1 MNKLLVGILLLC
13 GIVIVGRLAFND
25 ESPAKKPASSEN
37 NSAVREVVF
46 PEIDLRGYGRVS
58 GKESTLP
65 DGATLLTIQCQSPD
79 KAELLQAKYLS
90 DLTLLPKVKET
101 QVALG
106 KSGKKVPVRQ
116 AEDQGY
122 ILAARKGSEVRILAA
137 SELPVLE
144 TALGAKD
151 WADWSFSTDVA
162 VPMYLD
168 RWDRWGFRAY
178 YRSWAEPPKGSD
190 GAQGNGGYDVLQE
203 FQFAEDMD
211 RTGILTQTTANP
223 MDTAGGLNNDVWW
236 DWIVPLTKA
245 HGLPLGLNIKVAE
258 GIEAPWLTNRYRDQ
272 MMVPMPQ
279 FGGTFFKTGSPF
291 HGGRGTASW
300 NAKEANQVQF
310 DMVETLLRRFKD
322 QPNLVT
328 VLEPHG
334 ELKNLAHSI
343 FMEYGPVADAGFQA
357 YLKTQYPDIKALN
370 DAWGSRYA
378 DWNEVRVPEIAAFAG
393 WGKDAIDLTG
403 EWKLAYEELA
413 PSLAGKEKDLL
424 FFTDTNWSKAIPTEP
439 APKEWF
445 ASAFDDSTWASMQAP
460 GNGQSLIIPS
470 RPAVLRRHFSVPQV
484 WLNEHKQA
492 WLYIWD
498 MNHSSGDKFKAV
510 LNDKLID
517 ESTLEPMMPHWT
529 AVEVGKLLQPE
540 NNVLALRLPK
550 GKLSYRVYLSG
561 EPPHGYPYFAKGLNA
576 QWYDFAM
583 WHRWMRKESVRH
595 GLETIRKVLPDQQVV
610 QMAPDAYVDDIKEL
624 ARQYGSNFHNTG
636 YMSSFWADYLPS
648 LMRGANL
655 PTSVEPGGPA
665 MDLKS
670 FKRQQGLWMT
680 EGIQAIDYFIHI
692 GSLMWNADI
701 RQHLEKNLPLFRM
714 VGKYHEPKAEVAA
727 LYSTEN
733 TRLNGFPWVLD
744 PNKNLPSGYWDW
756 NVRANLRDDYASDGL
771 SESSFGNGDAAAYR
785 VILDSNTSIMSG
797 KMVSAVEKYVREGG
811 TFVTFVQTGRHSTV
825 EADAWPIER
834 LTGYAVEKIDTLHP
848 DGGIQQSG
856 KLSLAPEQ
864 TVLSGAWDGV
874 RANGL
879 HLRKVAPDAEDVLL
893 WDDGSVALGVRRLGE
908 GYIVQVGC
916 KFTGASIPDRLDP
929 QQRSQAS
936 LHAAPANGVEALTNL
951 MVQLLEWRQVAP
963 LPFRWQADSDGVLVR
978 HYVSNNGLYDIWTL
992 WNQNESRPI
1001 KGQLQLSGTP
1011 PAWCIDLLD
1020 NASIEM
1026 TDGTVTLDLQPMQTR
1041 MLMTP
1046 RNKITKAPAAWFAL
1060 QRDWWRGT
1068 TRSDAPP
1075 AVPVQVD
1082 NVLDLTEDWAF
1093 HVLST
1098 DENPSALVTPALD
1111 DAAWPRVRLS
1121 SWPTTDWPEPKTVV
1135 LRRRFTIPENWKGDV
1150 TLTME
1155 SSSGSYFA
1163 GEGEIYLDGK
1173 IIAAKS
1179 KEGIDGLTS
1188 VSLKPGSTHD
1198 LAVVVTSPRTLCGVR
1213 GNAWL
1218 WLWPEPA
1225 ARVDLAGDWQESSDA
1240 LRWGKSV
1247 QLPGKTDAFVVK
1259 RTVNVPASFDG
1270 MENPQAYLDIDSKNI
1285 IGALV
1290 NGNFVRRYHRIT
1302 ADRFQLNVTP
1312 WIRFGEENEIE
1323 LVRHWDDSRGG
1334 LVRSVGLNIY
1344 PKPY

>member
-1 MNKLLVGILLLC
+1 MKRVLVGILL
-13 GIVIVGRLAFND
+13 GGTAVLAQF
-25 ESPAKKPASSEN
+25 ESIARSHAD
-37 NSAVREVVF
+37 AVAHEVLF
-46 PEIDLRGYGRVS
+46 PEIELRGYGRVS
-58 GKESTLP
+58 GKESTVP
-65 DGATLLTIQCQSPD
+65 NGASLLTIQCESPD
-79 KAELLQAKYLS
+79 KAERLQAKYLS
-90 DLTLLPKVKET
+90 DLTLLPKVTGVQVVLGGSGET
-101 QVALG
+101 
-106 KSGKKVPVRQ
+106 VPARK
-116 AEDQGY
+116 AEGQGY
-122 ILAARKGSEVRILAA
+122 IVAARKGGEVRIVAAVELAN
-137 SELPVLE
+137 LE
-144 TALGAKD
+144 TALSGKD
-151 WADWSFSTDVA
+151 WAGWSFSTDVA

-168 RWDRWGFRAY
+168 RWDRFGFRAY
-178 YRSWAEPPKGSD
+178 YRSWAEPPKGSS
-190 GAQGNGGYDVLQE
+190 GASGATGYDILKE
-203 FQFAEDMD
+203 FQFAEGMN
-211 RTGILTQTTANP
+211 RMGILTQTTSNP
-223 MDTAGGLNNDVWW
+223 LDTAGGLNNDVWW
-236 DWIVPLTKA
+236 DWIVPLTQA
-245 HGLPLGLNIKVAE
+245 HGLPLGLNVKVAE
-258 GIEAPWLTNRYRDQ
+258 GIEATWLTNRYRNE
-272 MMVPMPQ
+272 MMEPMPQ

-300 NAKEANQVQF
+300 NATEANQVQL

-334 ELKNLAHSI
+334 ELKNVAHSI
-343 FMEYGPVADAGFQA
+343 FVEYGPVADAGFQT
-357 YLKTQYPDIKALN
+357 YLKTRYADVKALN
-370 DAWGSRYA
+370 EAWGTSYV
-378 DWNEVRVPEIAAFAG
+378 DWSKVRVPEIAAFAG

-403 EWKLAYEELA
+403 EWKVAYEELA

-424 FFTDTNWSKAIPTEP
+424 YFTDANWAKVISTEP

-445 ASAFDDSTWASMQAP
+445 ASTFDDSAWAAMLAP
-460 GNGQSLIIPS
+460 GNDQSLIIPS
-470 RPAVLRRHFSVPQV
+470 RPAVLRKHFSVPQD
-484 WLNEHKQA
+484 WLNAHKQA

-498 MNHSSGDKFKAV
+498 MNYSSGDKFKAV

-517 ESTLEPMMPHWT
+517 ESAMEPMVPHWT
-529 AVEVGKLLQPE
+529 AVEVSKLLQPE

-561 EPPHGYPYFAKGLNA
+561 EAPHGYPYFDKELNA

-583 WHRWMRKESVRH
+583 WHRWLRKESVRH

-648 LMRGANL
+648 LMRGTNL
-655 PTSVEPGGPA
+655 PASVEPGGPA
-665 MDLKS
+665 TDIKS

-680 EGIQAIDYFIHI
+680 QGIQAIDYFIHI

-701 RQHLEKNLPLFRM
+701 REHLEKNLPLFRM

-744 PNKNLPSGYWDW
+744 PNKGLSSGYWKW
-756 NVRANLRDDYASDGL
+756 NVRGNLRDYYASDGL
-771 SESSFGNGDAAAYR
+771 SESSFVNGDAAAYR
-785 VILDSNTSIMSG
+785 VILDTNTSIMSEE
-797 KMVSAVEKYVREGG
+797 MVSAVEKYVRDGG
-811 TFVTFVQTGRHSTV
+811 TFVTFAQTGRHSTV
-825 EADAWPIER
+825 EADVWPISR
-834 LTGYAVEKIDTLHP
+834 LTGYSVEKIDTLRP
-848 DGGIQQSG
+848 NGGILQSG

-879 HLRKVAPDAEDVLL
+879 HLRKVAADAENVLL
-893 WDDGSVALGVRRLGE
+893 WEDGSVALGVRRLGE

-916 KFTGASIPDRLDP
+916 KFTGDSIPDRIDP
-929 QQRSQAS
+929 EQRSPSS
-936 LHAAPANGVEALTNL
+936 LRAIPANSTDALTNL
-951 MVQLLEWRQVAP
+951 MVQLLEWRRIAP
-963 LPFRWQADSDGVLVR
+963 LPFRWEAHGDGVMVR

-1001 KGQLQLSGTP
+1001 KGQLQLAEKSTSW
-1011 PAWCIDLLD
+1011 ALDVLD
-1020 NASIEM
+1020 NAPVAMAS
-1026 TDGTVTLDLQPMQTR
+1026 GTVTVDLQPMQTR

-1046 RNKITKAPAAWFAL
+1046 RNEITKAPAAWFSL

-1068 TRSDAPP
+1068 TRSAAPL

-1082 NVLDLTEDWAF
+1082 NVLDLTEGWAF
-1093 HVLST
+1093 HILSAA
-1098 DENPSALVTPALD
+1098 ENPSALVAPAVD
-1111 DAAWPRVRLS
+1111 DTAWPRVRLT

-1135 LRRRFTIPENWKGDV
+1135 LRRRFTIPEHWKGDV

-1163 GEGEIYLDGK
+1163 GEGQIYLDSK
-1173 IIAAKS
+1173 SIAPKS
-1179 KEGIDGLTS
+1179 KEGIDGFTAE
-1188 VSLKPGSTHD
+1188 SLKPGSTHD
-1198 LAVVVTSPRTLCGVR
+1198 LAMVVTSPRTLCGVR

-1225 ARVDLAGDWQESSDA
+1225 ARVDLAGDWQESTDA

-1247 QLPGKTDAFVVK
+1247 RLPGKTDAFVMK
-1259 RTVNVPASFDG
+1259 RMVAVPASFAGVED
-1270 MENPQAYLDIDSKNI
+1270 PQTYLDIDAQGEI

-1302 ADRFQLNVTP
+1302 ADRFQLSVTP
-1312 WIRFGEENEIE
+1312 WIRLGEENEIE
-1323 LVRHWDDSRGG
+1323 LVRHWDESRGG
-1334 LVRSVGLNIY
+1334 VVRSVGLNIY
-1344 PKPY
+1344 PEPY